1 MGGSILPVTI
11 HNNKIYFLFGK
22 ERDIDENPGWSDFG
36 GGTDKGETFI
46 QTAIREGGE
55 ELTGFLGSN
64 NDLRKMLNKYGTF
77 NIDYNSENHA
87 TYRCHIFPM
96 DYDHLLPYYYNNN
109 QNFLQKRLD
118 PKIIQNTKIF
128 EKTQIKWFS
137 FDDIKKHHNEF
148 RSFYKNIV
156 HLILGNKS
164 AIEGFVKKSIGK
176 RSIGKRSIGKR
187 SIGKRSI
194 GKKTKIN
201 KKTNTTRKS
210 RIKPKTTRKNYK

>member
-46 QTAIREGGE
+46 QTAVREGGE
-55 ELTGFLGSN
+55 ELTGFLGTGST
-64 NDLRKMLNKYGTF
+64 LKKMLHKYGTY
-77 NIDYNSENHA
+77 NIDYKSQGYS

-96 DYDHLLPYYYNNN
+96 EYDPMLPHYYNNN
-109 QNFLQKRLD
+109 QVFLQKHLD
-118 PKIIQNTKIF
+118 AKIIKNTKIF

-137 FDDIKKHHNEF
+137 FDDIKRHHNEF

-156 HLILGNKS
+156 QMIIDNRP
-164 AIEGFVKKSIGK
+164 AIEKFVRSKKPFKKNTFKKSITK
-176 RSIGKRSIGKR
+176 NTKKSKKYTFKKSITKNT
-187 SIGKRSI
+187 
-194 GKKTKIN
+194 KKS
-201 KKTNTTRKS
+201 KKN
-210 RIKPKTTRKNYK
+210 IHH

>member
-1 MGGSILPVTI
+1 MGASILPVTL
-11 HNNKIYFLFGK
+11 HNGKIYFLFGK

-36 GGTDKGETFI
+36 GGTDKGETYI

-55 ELTGFLGSN
+55 ELTGFLGS
-64 NDLRKMLNKYGTF
+64 DSDIKKILDKFGTY
-77 NIDYNSENHA
+77 NIDYNSEGHT

-96 DYDHLLPYYYNNN
+96 DYDNKLPLYYNNN
-109 QNFLQKRLD
+109 QRFLQKRLD
-118 PKIIQNTKIF
+118 PKIIRDTKIF

-164 AIEGFVKKSIGK
+164 AIEGFVRSKLRKKNTYK
-176 RSIGKRSIGKR
+176 NRVK
-187 SIGKRSI
+187 
-194 GKKTKIN
+194 N
-201 KKTNTTRKS
+201 KKT
-210 RIKPKTTRKNYK
+210 RKNS

>member
-36 GGTDKGETFI
+36 GGNDKGETFL

-55 ELTGFLGSN
+55 ELTGFLGTDN
-64 NDLRKMLNKYGTF
+64 NVKKLLTKYGTY
-77 NIDYNSENHA
+77 NIDYNSDGHA

-96 DYDHLLPYYYNNN
+96 VYDDKLPYYYNNN
-109 QNFLQKRLD
+109 QQFLQKRLD
-118 PKIIQNTKIF
+118 SKIIKNTKIF

-137 FDDIKKHHNEF
+137 FDDIKTQHNEF

-156 HLILGNKS
+156 HLIIGNSS
-164 AIEGFVKKSIGK
+164 AIKSFIKKT
-176 RSIGKRSIGKR
+176 
-187 SIGKRSI
+187 I
-194 GKKTKIN
+194 GKKYNPPFKRC
-201 KKTNTTRKS
+201 KTNKTRK
-210 RIKPKTTRKNYK
+210 YKK

>member
-46 QTAIREGGE
+46 QTAVREGGE
-55 ELTGFLGSN
+55 ELTGFLGTDS
-64 NDLRKMLNKYGTF
+64 DLKKMLQKYGTY
-77 NIDYNSENHA
+77 NIDYKSQGYS

-96 DYDHLLPYYYNNN
+96 DYDPMLPHYYNNN
-109 QNFLQKRLD
+109 QVFLQKHLD
-118 PKIIQNTKIF
+118 AKIIKNTKIF

-137 FDDIKKHHNEF
+137 FDDIKRHHNEF

-156 HLILGNKS
+156 QLIIDNKL
-164 AIEGFVKKSIGK
+164 AIEKFVRGKNTTKKYTFKKSI
-176 RSIGKRSIGKR
+176 
-187 SIGKRSI
+187 
-194 GKKTKIN
+194 TK
-201 KKTNTTRKS
+201 NTTKNSKKGNKYNKS
-210 RIKPKTTRKNYK
+210 KKNRHH

>member
-1 MGGSILPVTI
+1 MGGSILPVTL
-11 HNNKIYFLFGK
+11 HNDKVYFLFGK

-55 ELTGFLGSN
+55 ELTGFLGS
-64 NDLRKMLNKYGTF
+64 DSDIKKMLNKYGTY
-77 NIDYNSENHA
+77 NIDYNSEGYS

-96 DYDHLLPYYYNNN
+96 EYDPMLPHYYNNN
-109 QNFLQKRLD
+109 QKFLQKRLE
-118 PKIIQNTKIF
+118 PKIIRDTKIF

-156 HLILGNKS
+156 HLIIGNKS
-164 AIEGFVKKSIGK
+164 AIEGFVRSKLTKVKKTHRSHKKS
-176 RSIGKRSIGKR
+176 
-187 SIGKRSI
+187 
-194 GKKTKIN
+194 
-201 KKTNTTRKS
+201 RK
-210 RIKPKTTRKNYK
+210 TRKNKY